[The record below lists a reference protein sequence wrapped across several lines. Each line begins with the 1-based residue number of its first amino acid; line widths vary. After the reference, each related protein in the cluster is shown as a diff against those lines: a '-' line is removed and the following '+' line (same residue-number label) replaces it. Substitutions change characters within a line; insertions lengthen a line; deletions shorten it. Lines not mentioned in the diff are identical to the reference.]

1 MSIMAIHAVSLNGV
15 PRNST
20 CVNIDVN
27 DNYPVVYKNYEC
39 SQGHDFN
46 LAFESPIDMPV
57 LWECPSC
64 ETIAFES

>member
-1 MSIMAIHAVSLNGV
+1 MSIMAIHSVGRTGV

-20 CVNIDVN
+20 SSTINLN
-27 DNYPVVYKNYEC
+27 DSYPVVSKGYDC
-39 SQGHDFN
+39 SQGHNFDVT
-46 LAFESPIDMPV
+46 FESPIDMPV